1 MHIRASVHS
10 LQMKYTN
17 LGCYQRRA
25 LMLSSA
31 LLALLFIGV
40 VVWKPAFADAKKAS
54 DTPAPMFVRQ
64 ADKINVLANSP
75 LRERLMVQVVSNT
88 ASQHMVTIPGA
99 VEADPARTINIV
111 PPLAGRLTQ
120 LKVKLG
126 DTVKQGQILAYIHSP
141 DLLQA
146 QSDAEKARDAKEL
159 AKRMLDRARGV
170 NAIGANASKDLEQV
184 ESNFAQANAEYN
196 RAEGRLKA
204 LGSNA
209 ASGDKSQGLSITAPV
224 SGTVIALNG
233 GAGAYLNDTNA
244 PLMTIANLD
253 TVWITAN
260 VPENL
265 LAYVNKGQMADISM
279 PAYPGQKLRGAIS
292 FVSAVLEPET
302 RRSKARIPVPNI
314 NGKLKPNMFAHV
326 VVSVPQTAQ
335 LRVPTS
341 ALLMNNDSVTV
352 FVEVSPWTFVRRKVE
367 TGNED
372 GDIVKIVAGLAAGE
386 RVIVRGGVLLN
397 D

>member
-1 MHIRASVHS
+1 M
-10 LQMKYTN
+10 
-17 LGCYQRRA
+17 
-25 LMLSSA
+25 LMSA
-31 LLALLFIGV
+31 LLALLLISL
-40 VVWKPAFADAKKAS
+40 VVWRPALADAKKVS
-54 DTPAPMFVRQ
+54 DTAVPMFIRQ
-64 ADKINVLANSP
+64 ADKINVPANSP
-75 LRERLMVQVVSNT
+75 LRERLMVRAVSNA

-111 PPLAGRLTQ
+111 PPLSGRLTQ
-120 LKVKLG
+120 LKVRLG
-126 DTVKQGQILAYIHSP
+126 DVVKQGQVLAYIHSP

-184 ESNFAQANAEYN
+184 ESNYAQANAEYN

-204 LGSNA
+204 LGSHTS
-209 ASGDKSQGLSITAPV
+209 ASTASADKTQGLSIVAPV

-244 PLMTIANLD
+244 PLMTIADLD
-253 TVWITAN
+253 TVWVTAN

-265 LAYVNKGQMADISM
+265 LAYVNKGQVAEMTM
-279 PAYPGQKLRGAIS
+279 PAYPGQKLRGTIS
-292 FVSAVLEPET
+292 FVSAVLEPDT
-302 RRSKARIPVPNI
+302 RRSKARIPVPNM
-314 NGKLKPNMFAHV
+314 NGKLKPNMFANV
-326 VVSVPQTAQ
+326 VISVPQAVQ
-335 LRVPTS
+335 LSVPSS
-341 ALLMNNDSVTV
+341 ALLMNNDNVTV

-367 TGNED
+367 TGSED
-372 GDIVKIVAGLAAGE
+372 GDIVKIIAGLNAGE
-386 RVIVRGGVLLN
+386 RVVVRGGVLLN